1 MLFKKLRLDLP
12 DLENLKE
19 RLHRGDLDR
28 QQKLLLCLSIGKQPK
43 QIKDIK
49 SVALEAGYR
58 EVTRLNVSLYL
69 GRASGLAINTSGGWE
84 LTQSGAEYAAKEL
97 PAIGK
102 NTTAVSAF
110 AKSLEMHI
118 STVSDIEG
126 RRFLEE
132 ALECIQHKIWRPA
145 VVFTWVGAVS
155 VLHRYVLQNCLSKF
169 NAEAYR
175 RDQKWKAALD
185 ADGLGRLKE
194 HEFLQILEAITV
206 IGKNVKQELESCLK
220 LRNSCGHPTS
230 LRIGEAKVAAHVET
244 LIQNVFARFL

>member
-1 MLFKKLRLDLP
+1 MLFKKLRPDLP
-12 DLENLKE
+12 DLESLKE

-28 QQKLLLCLSIGKQPK
+28 QQKLLLCLSVGKQPK

-49 SVALEAGYR
+49 AVALDAGFR
-58 EVTRLNVSLYL
+58 DASRLNISLYL
-69 GRASGLAINTSGGWE
+69 GRAAGLAINTPGGWE
-84 LTQSGAEYAAKEL
+84 LTRSGANYVAKEL
-97 PAIGK
+97 PTPA
-102 NTTAVSAF
+102 NSQNAVSAF
-110 AKSLEMHI
+110 TTSLEKHI
-118 STVSDIEG
+118 SQISDVEG
-126 RRFLEE
+126 RKFLEE

-155 VLHRYVLQNCLSKF
+155 VLHRYVLQNCLSQF
-169 NAEAYR
+169 NSEAHR
-175 RDQKWKAALD
+175 RDQKWKAAVD

-194 HEFLQILEAITV
+194 HDFLQILESISV